1 MQNKILFFI
10 LIALSL
16 NLTVTL
22 DYQLGRQCNTKRI
35 LDDNRRLIYDAY
47 SDHKSAF
54 NGISSCA
61 SLRSAQDTA
70 CCYIKVKFKNSE
82 ASKKYTH
89 RGCIEVS
96 GSEWNSIKDLINTLE
111 GSISHTNVT
120 IEKQDV
126 DIDCHSKLIKL
137 TGLILLAFLL

>member
-61 SLRSAQDTA
+61 SLRSDQKNA
-70 CCYIKVKFKNSE
+70 CCYIKVKFNLNGKISRKNK
-82 ASKKYTH
+82 ARIIFK
-89 RGCIEVS
+89 
-96 GSEWNSIKDLINTLE
+96 
-111 GSISHTNVT
+111 
-120 IEKQDV
+120 
-126 DIDCHSKLIKL
+126 
-137 TGLILLAFLL
+137 A

>member
-10 LIALSL
+10 LIILSL

-22 DYQLGRQCNTKRI
+22 DYQLGRYCNSKRI
-35 LDDNRRLIYDAY
+35 LDDNSKLIYDGYA
-47 SDHKSAF
+47 DHKSAF

-61 SLRSAQDTA
+61 SLRSAYDTA
-70 CCYIKVKFKNSE
+70 CCYIKVKFKNTQ
-82 ASKKYTH
+82 ADKKYTH

-96 GSEWNSIKDLINTLE
+96 GNDWNNIKDVINNFE
-111 GSISHTNVT
+111 GNISHTNITV
-120 IEKQDV
+120 EKQDV
-126 DIDCHSKLIKL
+126 EIDCHSKLIKL